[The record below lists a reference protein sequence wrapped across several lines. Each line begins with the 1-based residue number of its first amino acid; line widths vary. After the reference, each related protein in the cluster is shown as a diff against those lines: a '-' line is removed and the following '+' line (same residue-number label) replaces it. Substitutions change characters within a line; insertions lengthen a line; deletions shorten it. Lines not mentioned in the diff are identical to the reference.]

1 MHQVTIA
8 HKFDLDMCY
17 VCARACMC
25 GYRGQQ
31 ETKFP
36 LLPGNQSPVDID
48 FNE

>member
-1 MHQVTIA
+1 MHQVTVA

-17 VCARACMC
+17 VCVC
-25 GYRGQQ
+25 GYRGQL
-31 ETKFP
+31 ETKSS